1 MMPAEAAWDAS
12 CPAVAVGPV
21 RCDLAPKFSSV
32 EGKQERGLFPDCCA
46 LNVCASHN
54 LCATS

>member
-12 CPAVAVGPV
+12 CPVVAVRTV
-21 RCDLAPKFSSV
+21 RCDLEPKFSSV
-32 EGKQERGLFPDCCA
+32 EGEQERGPFPDCCG

-54 LCATS
+54 LCAPS